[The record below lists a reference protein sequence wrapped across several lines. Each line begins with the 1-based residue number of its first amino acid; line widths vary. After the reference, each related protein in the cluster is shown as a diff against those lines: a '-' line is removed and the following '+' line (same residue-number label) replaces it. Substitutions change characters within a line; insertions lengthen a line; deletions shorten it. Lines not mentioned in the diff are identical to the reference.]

1 MFECKVSTK
10 SPITKT
16 KLIGQYELDSLCGFL
31 KITRS
36 YYSNTKDSSF
46 INSNWLDAVD
56 AIMQLIE
63 DQSQASFDDD
73 FNFFSAY
80 NWTGL
85 DGALSGPVTNGGN
98 GAPKAYT
105 GLVAT
110 HHRPSDDLSL
120 LRKLPNVTLRRW
132 LTSSILDTCKC
143 YVGGGAGPYRRDV
156 RRA

>member
-1 MFECKVSTK
+1 VSLLCKARGEADEK
-10 SPITKT
+10 
-16 KLIGQYELDSLCGFL
+16 YELDSLCGFL

-46 INSNWLDAVD
+46 INQNWLDAVD
-56 AIMQLIE
+56 QIMQVIE
-63 DQSQASFDDD
+63 DQSKPSFDED

-85 DGALSGPVTNGGN
+85 PGALSGPVTNGGN
-98 GAPKAYT
+98 NAPKAYT

-120 LRKLPNVTLRRW
+120 LRESL
-132 LTSSILDTCKC
+132 
-143 YVGGGAGPYRRDV
+143 
-156 RRA
+156 

>member
-1 MFECKVSTK
+1 
-10 SPITKT
+10 
-16 KLIGQYELDSLCGFL
+16 
-31 KITRS
+31 
-36 YYSNTKDSSF
+36 
-46 INSNWLDAVD
+46 
-56 AIMQLIE
+56 MQLIE

-120 LRKLPNVTLRRW
+120 LRKLLAVVLWTR

-143 YVGGGAGPYRRDV
+143 DVGGGAGPYRRDV
-156 RRA
+156 RRAQYPLQHLEEVAGILEPNQTGSLGPHHHV

>member
-1 MFECKVSTK
+1 VFECK
-10 SPITKT
+10 
-16 KLIGQYELDSLCGFL
+16 YELDSLCGFL

-56 AIMQLIE
+56 QIMQVIE
-63 DQSQASFDDD
+63 DQSKPSFDKD

-85 DGALSGPVTNGGN
+85 PGALSGPVVNGGN
-98 GAPKAYT
+98 NAPKAYT

-120 LRKLPNVTLRRW
+120 LRELI
-132 LTSSILDTCKC
+132 S
-143 YVGGGAGPYRRDV
+143 
-156 RRA
+156 